1 MTNTSMLDQLV
12 SVEELAPAILERH
25 KTNLLS
31 KEEWKLG
38 DLSELNL
45 PKEDFERIVFLVLSN
60 IPMDK
65 FSDFIQGTPYL
76 KTDDISK
83 LTSDIRKTFA
93 SYLTLTN
100 DEVLGLLTD
109 NERYKIISKFSLEI
123 LIDTFLFGGK
133 DICDHKSFVTAL
145 KFIPDDYGL
154 QSVLRRYADVKKKDF
169 YEKETILKNTK
180 VILTEYF
187 SKLSLNEILQ
197 SAENCF
203 ESFKFE
209 FIGDELLGSFIY
221 VQSDSELNNRYQIL
235 KSELTSKWVHKDQ
248 VLGLFTDEAVNS
260 GSIVIE
266 DAEPIHN
273 PDLLSVE
280 KTQPI
285 PNNDEP
291 VKVNPVRREEIPVF
305 TLNTETKRIV
315 FEEKPV
321 EPVVNETSV
330 GQKNDIPEDDDNVPL
345 FVRLQ
350 KAAQKKE
357 EDEQK
362 ARSQNVVQTSIFET
376 IETPPAETAT
386 EEKSEE
392 KPFDL
397 TSTEE
402 AEITFDPAKKNE
414 PKNPYPPLERLIT
427 QNQAKLFVKN
437 LFNRDER
444 RFVMIIKDLNDITSW
459 EEGKKY
465 IELIFTEFKVDLYSR
480 EAIQFTDIV
489 YGRYHHL

>member
-1 MTNTSMLDQLV
+1 MTNTSLLDQLV
-12 SVEELAPAILERH
+12 SIEELAPEILERFRT
-25 KTNLLS
+25 KLLS
-31 KEEWKLG
+31 KEEWKLS

-65 FSDFIQGTPYL
+65 FSDFIAGTAYL
-76 KTDDISK
+76 KTDDIAR

-100 DEVLGLLTD
+100 DEVLGILTD
-109 NERYKIISKFSLEI
+109 NERYKIISRFSPEI
-123 LIDTFLFGGK
+123 LIDTFLFGGMTN
-133 DICDHKSFVTAL
+133 CDHKSFVTAL

-154 QSVLRRYADVKKKDF
+154 QSVLRRYSDVKKKDF
-169 YEKETILKNTK
+169 YDKETILKNAK
-180 VILTEYF
+180 VILTDYF
-187 SKLSLNEILQ
+187 SKQSLPEISQ
-197 SAENCF
+197 MAENCF
-203 ESFKFE
+203 GEFHFE
-209 FIGDELLGSFIY
+209 FIGDELLGSFIS
-221 VQSDSELNNRYQIL
+221 VQSDVGLKNRYENL
-235 KSELTSKWVHKDQ
+235 KSELTSKWIHKEQ
-248 VLGLFTDEAVNS
+248 VLGLFSEETHQTEK
-260 GSIVIE
+260 IVIE
-266 DAEPIHN
+266 DADPAILPEIQPLESN
-273 PDLLSVE
+273 V
-280 KTQPI
+280 PI
-285 PNNDEP
+285 PNKDET
-291 VKVNPVRREEIPVF
+291 VKAASIKREEIPVF
-305 TLNTETKRIV
+305 TLNTETKKIT

-321 EPVVNETSV
+321 ESQENAVNSNSEN
-330 GQKNDIPEDDDNVPL
+330 GPAEDDDNVPL

-350 KAAQKKE
+350 RAAQKKE

-362 ARSQNVVQTSIFET
+362 LKSHHSVQTNIFEA
-376 IETPPAETAT
+376 IETPAV
-386 EEKSEE
+386 EKTDEGKIEE

-397 TSTEE
+397 TNREE
-402 AEITFDPAKKNE
+402 AEVTFDPTRKIE